1 MDRLIRS
8 EHSKD
13 DSLELR
19 SCTYYKNVLLARQA
33 ELRGLDLQGNEALL
47 LEWYTLIKELDF
59 VVRQQS
65 LMALRNERAIDD
77 LLREGQVSPHEYF
90 DVPGGTNYTSASKRR
105 PIAVQKKEDPPEA
118 AAAAAED
125 TQEPPVN
132 AAAAAITSETSP
144 ASALAAASMQAQA
157 VSTEPVASEAFAMDT
172 AAHVAGQD
180 EPTAGVGD
188 VVEGCES
195 KMTLEDYAL
204 MPPGARFKT
213 LVSPT
218 TDGADKGD
226 GVSAWKAS
234 VWQPSEDGA
243 AATTSEKEADLASF
257 WVPPT
262 LDDIEQGDLPSWLLE
277 DDEFMRELL
286 EEAPT
291 WDDAEVDVARISEAD
306 LKRQIA
312 EKDEEIRLTKVK
324 LEIDSSKRQLEG
336 EKAALNTMTDAHE
349 AANMNME
356 LIERELELECKE
368 KELLADELKQDLRD
382 LDEELGKAKLGL
394 LQHPQIGEM
403 VDRANLLEALGQGA
417 LDESRFEAPQSGSL
431 VLDTRKAQDTP
442 MVPDKL
448 AHAQQDI
455 LTDSATLNSIGGHY
469 RSLREQS
476 IKQAALD
483 GRTGDSMQ
491 WHDEQMEGMRI
502 AAAARSQQ
510 REEVKSVLQE
520 ANATKET
527 RAEAFQHKAQKET
540 VKQIKAV
547 EQRARTAQQML
558 LEDQQRRDASQKAAF
573 ENHANGSAVEST
585 TKQIAEW
592 SKLVTVLKS
601 HLEKRIEAMNV
612 MNKMTVKLTGA
623 KAIALNDYEQLSD
636 KTTGRVRRWRLKEE
650 EVKIG
655 IPADEDDEFN
665 EDDWM

>member
-65 LMALRNERAIDD
+65 LMAIRNERPIDD
-77 LLREGQVSPHEYF
+77 LLREGQVSPHEQF
-90 DVPGGTNYTSASKRR
+90 DVPGGTNYTAASKRR
-105 PIAVQKKEDPPEA
+105 PIAVQKKEAQKKDHPPQTMVVAAA
-118 AAAAAED
+118 AAAAAE
-125 TQEPPVN
+125 EPANVV
-132 AAAAAITSETSP
+132 AAAVPVPMASEPAPAPAA
-144 ASALAAASMQAQA
+144 ALAAASTQAQGA
-157 VSTEPVASEAFAMDT
+157 STEPVASEPFTMGT
-172 AAHVAGQD
+172 AANVTVRQGAPAAG
-180 EPTAGVGD
+180 AGDIVG
-188 VVEGCES
+188 GNES
-195 KMTLEDYAL
+195 RMTLEDYAVL
-204 MPPGARFKT
+204 PPGARFKT
-213 LVSPT
+213 LLSPVT
-218 TDGADKGD
+218 GGADSEG
-226 GVSAWKAS
+226 GVSAWGAS
-234 VWQPSEDGA
+234 VWQPSDDGA
-243 AATTSEKEADLASF
+243 PAADAEEEGELATF

-262 LDDIEQGDLPSWLLE
+262 LADIEQGDLPSWLLE

-324 LEIDSSKRQLEG
+324 LEIDSSKKQLEG

-417 LDESRFEAPQSGSL
+417 PDDPRFQVPQAGSL
-431 VLDTRKAQDTP
+431 VLDSRKAQDTP
-442 MVPDKL
+442 MVSDEL

-455 LTDSATLNSIGGHY
+455 LTDSATLNSIGSHY
-469 RSLREQS
+469 RLLREQAM
-476 IKQAALD
+476 KQAALD
-483 GRTGDSMQ
+483 GGVGDSMQ
-491 WHDEQMEGMRI
+491 WHDGQMEGMRTV
-502 AAAARSQQ
+502 AAARSQQ
-510 REEVKSVLQE
+510 RDEVKSVLQE
-520 ANATKET
+520 ANATRET
-527 RAEAFQHKAQKET
+527 RAEAFQQKAQKET
-540 VKQIKAV
+540 LKQIKAV
-547 EQRARTAQQML
+547 EQRALTAQQML
-558 LEDQQRRDASQKAAF
+558 LEDQQRRDASQKAASK
-573 ENHANGSAVEST
+573 NKANGSAAEST
-585 TKQIAEW
+585 TKKIAKWSTLVSIAE
-592 SKLVTVLKS
+592 
-601 HLEKRIEAMNV
+601 
-612 MNKMTVKLTGA
+612 
-623 KAIALNDYEQLSD
+623 
-636 KTTGRVRRWRLKEE
+636 
-650 EVKIG
+650 
-655 IPADEDDEFN
+655 
-665 EDDWM
+665 